1 MGIPLS
7 AIDDAV
13 LLTQEKLVK
22 RGAFTDLQTDLQ
34 DHVAVRE
41 LWKKRK
47 KKFEGGDNWEFQ
59 LQMDHNH
66 SAQAVGLFQTD
77 GTALTDTM
85 VTGSVPAR
93 HVNAH
98 YIYDLREKDFQRGG
112 TKIVDLVKTRY
123 TAMMVSFFEVME
135 TYLWGKPSSS
145 SDEITPFGI
154 DYWVTKSGSA
164 DGFNGANPSGFSSGK
179 ANVSQGT
186 YSRWANWTGRYVAI
200 TKADLIRRMREAHT
214 KTKFRSPVSHATPTL
229 SGQSNGIY
237 MPYSVIG
244 IIEEELEKQ
253 NMNLGNDIASKD
265 GRASFRGTPLT
276 WVPFLD
282 SGNTDEPVYM
292 LDWKTLIIGIM
303 AGWENQL
310 TAPYMVPNKHNV
322 RRVDLDASFNMIS
335 TDLRRQAVL
344 NTAG

>member
-1 MGIPLS
+1 MSIPFS
-7 AIDDAV
+7 DIDDAV

-59 LQMDHNH
+59 AQMDHNH
-66 SAQAVGLFQTD
+66 SAGVVGLYETD

-85 VTGSVPAR
+85 VTGKVDAR

-98 YIYDLREKDFQRGG
+98 YIYDHREKDFQRGG

-123 TAMMVSFFEVME
+123 VGMMVSFFEIME
-135 TYLWGKPSSS
+135 TILWGKPVT
-145 SDEITPFGI
+145 SDDKKTPFGI
-154 DYWVTKSGSA
+154 DYWVTKSSSTG
-164 DGFNGANPSGFSSGK
+164 GFNGANPSGFSSGK
-179 ANVSQGT
+179 ADISQGT
-186 YSRWANWTGRYVAI
+186 YARWANWTDRYVAI
-200 TKADLIRRMREAHT
+200 TKADLVRKMRKAHT
-214 KTKFRSPVSHATPTL
+214 FTKFRSVVSHATPTV
-229 SGQSNGIY
+229 GMGNGIY
-237 MPYSVIG
+237 MNYTVLG
-244 IIEEELEKQ
+244 LIEEELEKQ

-265 GRASFRGTPLT
+265 GRATFKSSPLI
-276 WVPFLD
+276 WVPFLED
-282 SGNTDEPVYM
+282 SSDDPVYL
-292 LDWKTLIIGIM
+292 LDWKTLIVGIM
-303 AGWENQL
+303 AGWENNL
-310 TAPYMVPNKHNV
+310 TKPYMVSGMHLV
-322 RRVDLDASFNMIS
+322 RRVDLDASFNMIC